1 MIRPAVARPRLFASA
16 VMHLNRLAALLAAG
30 AVLVM
35 MLVGVADILGTRF
48 FNRPIPGT
56 HELTET
62 MMVAAI
68 FLSLAI
74 AQAQGRHVRVE
85 MLVDRLGPRGRAA
98 FGALADVA
106 SMLAFALIAW
116 YGWRAGITATAIG
129 EFTSGQIPFPIWPAK
144 LCLAVGA
151 SLAVVQCAV
160 DARRHLARLAGRGD
174 EP

>member
-1 MIRPAVARPRLFASA
+1 MP
-16 VMHLNRLAALLAAG
+16 LNRLAALLAAS

-35 MLVGVADILGTRF
+35 MLVGVADIVATRF

-74 AQAQGRHVRVE
+74 AQAQGRQVRVE
-85 MLVDRLGPRGRAA
+85 LLVDRLAPRARAA
-98 FGALADVA
+98 FGVLADVA
-106 SMLAFALIAW
+106 SLAAFALIAW
-116 YGWRAGITATAIG
+116 YGWRAGIKATAIG

-144 LCLAVGA
+144 LCLAFGA
-151 SLAVVQCAV
+151 TLAVVQCAI
-160 DARRHLARLAGRGD
+160 DAGRNLRLAAGKRS
-174 EP
+174 